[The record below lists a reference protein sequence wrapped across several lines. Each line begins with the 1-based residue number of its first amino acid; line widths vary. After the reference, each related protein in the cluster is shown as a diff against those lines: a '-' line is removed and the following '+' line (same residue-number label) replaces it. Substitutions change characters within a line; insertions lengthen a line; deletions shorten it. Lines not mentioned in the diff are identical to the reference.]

1 MFNND
6 YSTCILPV
14 RDEFR
19 LSVWITQTTDMLR
32 EARKSCTEL
41 AMQIPCY
48 FPSIPAVDSE
58 GIGGGGRVCPSEQ
71 SMFFSRMTTK
81 MFSFFLQV
89 FWHHCI
95 KIMLNCLTKFGIKN

>member
-6 YSTCILPV
+6 YYTCILPV

-58 GIGGGGRVCPSEQ
+58 GIGGGEG
-71 SMFFSRMTTK
+71 M
-81 MFSFFLQV
+81 SFWTRYV
-89 FWHHCI
+89 F
-95 KIMLNCLTKFGIKN
+95 

>member
-1 MFNND
+1 
-6 YSTCILPV
+6 
-14 RDEFR
+14 
-19 LSVWITQTTDMLR
+19 MLR

-58 GIGGGGRVCPSEQ
+58 GIGGGGGYVPQ
-71 SMFFSRMTTK
+71 QGMFFSRMTTK

>member
-6 YSTCILPV
+6 YYTCILPV
-14 RDEFR
+14 RGEFR

-58 GIGGGGRVCPSEQ
+58 GIGGGEGMSLWTRYI
-71 SMFFSRMTTK
+71 F
-81 MFSFFLQV
+81 
-89 FWHHCI
+89 
-95 KIMLNCLTKFGIKN
+95 

>member
-1 MFNND
+1 
-6 YSTCILPV
+6 
-14 RDEFR
+14 
-19 LSVWITQTTDMLR
+19 MLR

-48 FPSIPAVDSE
+48 FPYSE
-58 GIGGGGRVCPSEQ
+58 GIGGGGGRVCPSEQ
-71 SMFFSRMTTK
+71 GMFFSRMTTK

>member
-1 MFNND
+1 M
-6 YSTCILPV
+6 

-58 GIGGGGRVCPSEQ
+58 GIGGGGEGMSLWTRY
-71 SMFFSRMTTK
+71 
-81 MFSFFLQV
+81 V
-89 FWHHCI
+89 F
-95 KIMLNCLTKFGIKN
+95 

>member
-6 YSTCILPV
+6 YYTCILPV

-58 GIGGGGRVCPSEQ
+58 GIGGGGEGMSLWTRY
-71 SMFFSRMTTK
+71 
-81 MFSFFLQV
+81 V
-89 FWHHCI
+89 F
-95 KIMLNCLTKFGIKN
+95 